1 MYRQLY
7 PLPIFCYFSA
17 INSKMSPRKVTV
29 AKKAKTPPKS
39 PTRASAAKAALSK
52 RNSPTKGGKGSP
64 KKKLKTAP
72 VAQVQAA
79 AKKHPP
85 AKQKEVPPESA
96 EHSLTSVEI
105 HTSGIPPETEDLTT
119 MEGGGLAG
127 RAASVAYSLLERTT
141 TNNNSAMLQVIRN
154 FVTKDFFPY
163 VKFVT
168 SNKKMAFYDA
178 NDHPD
183 TYCSVITKGCHLPPN
198 IEPANWWE
206 SVAKRE
212 VRKKIHQL
220 RSDRITALKWD
231 YFGTSS

>member
-17 INSKMSPRKVTV
+17 INSKMTPRKVVT
-29 AKKAKTPPKS
+29 KKPKTPPKS
-39 PTRASAAKAALSK
+39 PTRSAAAKAAAAK
-52 RNSPTKGGKGSP
+52 RDSPTKGGKGTP

-72 VAQVQAA
+72 VAQVRAA

-85 AKQKEVPPESA
+85 AKQKEVPPEST

-105 HTSGIPPETEDLTT
+105 HPSGIPPEGEDLTT

-127 RAASVAYSLLERTT
+127 RAASVAYTLWEKTT

-154 FVTKDFFPY
+154 VVTKDFFPY

-178 NDHPD
+178 DTHPN

-198 IEPANWWE
+198 ISPADWWE